1 MILFLL
7 RMSVTSHT
15 HTHTHTH
22 TVPPIPSLVVN
33 RLSNFSIELIV
44 NLAYTGGGDISILK
58 VSFRKIGT
66 VEWIIIGEQEA
77 LSMSDMTWKALVRDE
92 RFVGINVEFQ
102 VAVKNARGLMS
113 GPVVLFEPLGKA
125 IAGKGVP

>member
-1 MILFLL
+1 M
-7 RMSVTSHT
+7 
-15 HTHTHTH
+15 
-22 TVPPIPSLVVN
+22 VN